1 MYFLSALLPSLYWHF
16 MYCVMYQS
24 SYLSPTQGRG
34 CVLFIFTSIVSSIS
48 ICGDKSNSVINQAK
62 CTHWKMGKR
71 PKIFYRKA
79 GSLQNQF
86 PVTSLKCQAPPWPQT
101 PSFNGLSVGAA
112 SCTPIRARAATFRNL
127 TVNLTGTISAFHLC
141 GLRGL
146 CMVHISLLLCDNHQ
160 GWWTQADG
168 ERGRGYGKGGKGML
182 RRVTDSQAH
191 ILIHFISSEG
201 VKT

>member
-1 MYFLSALLPSLYWHF
+1 MCFLRALLPSLYWHF

-48 ICGDKSNSVINQAK
+48 ICGDKSNSVINKAK

-79 GSLQNQF
+79 WSLQNQF
-86 PVTSLKCQAPPWPQT
+86 PVTSLKSPAPCWPQT
-101 PSFNGLSVGAA
+101 PSANGLSVGAA
-112 SCTPIRARAATFRNL
+112 SCTPIRAKSCHIRESPC
-127 TVNLTGTISAFHLC
+127 NLTGAISASSHC

-160 GWWTQADG
+160 GWWIQADG
-168 ERGRGYGKGGKGML
+168 GGWRGGRGGML
-182 RRVTDSQAH
+182 RRVTDRQAH
-191 ILIHFISSEG
+191 ILIHVISSEG
-201 VKT
+201 VET